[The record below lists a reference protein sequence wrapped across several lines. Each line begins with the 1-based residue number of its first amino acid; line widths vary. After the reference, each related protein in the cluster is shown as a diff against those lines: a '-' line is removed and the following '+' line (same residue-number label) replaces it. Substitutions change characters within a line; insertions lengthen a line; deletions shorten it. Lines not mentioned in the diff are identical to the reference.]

1 MATAEDIFSIML
13 TNDIKIDPKT
23 LDPLEPLSEQG
34 LDSLDMMSILLAIE
48 ERFGIKIS
56 EEDID
61 QGKLYSINGIIS
73 YINKAE

>member
-1 MATAEDIFSIML
+1 
-13 TNDIKIDPKT
+13 
-23 LDPLEPLSEQG
+23 
-34 LDSLDMMSILLAIE
+34 MSILLAIE

-61 QGKLYSINGIIS
+61 QGKLSSIKGIIS

>member
-13 TNDIKIDPKT
+13 TNDIRIDPKT

-34 LDSLDMMSILLAIE
+34 LDSLDIMSILLAIE

-61 QGKLYSINGIIS
+61 QGKLSSIKGIIS

>member
-13 TNDIKIDPKT
+13 TNDIRIDPKT

-34 LDSLDMMSILLAIE
+34 LDSLDIMSILLAIE

-61 QGKLYSINGIIS
+61 QGKLSSIRGIIS

>member
-1 MATAEDIFSIML
+1 MATSEDIFSIML

-23 LDPLEPLSEQG
+23 LDPLKPLSEQG
-34 LDSLDMMSILLAIE
+34 LDSLDIMSILLAIE

-61 QGKLYSINGIIS
+61 EGKLSSINGIIS